1 MENEGKE
8 EKSKKRKEM
17 EQMAEEMGETPPNKL
32 AKLTTTPSPSN
43 SINNENNNENINNN
57 NNENNLN
64 STIELSE
71 NKIDIETNL
80 LNEKKKW
87 LEVWKEMLRKRRRR
101 AKLANLKG
109 NYYYASEQYDKAIEH
124 YREAIKNNPY
134 NVIINE
140 NIAKTYVNIGLY
152 KKAIKHFKKE
162 IVLDKTKEEICYE
175 LGTELYSVGE
185 YKQSI
190 GFFRVGLEMYP
201 THFRSRLNLS
211 LSLEALKKY
220 DEALEQLQI
229 ILSQTK
235 DSEIVGN
242 VYTIMGMIHILIDK
256 YEEGMEYVKL
266 AVNMNPSNHNYFNIG
281 KALDNK
287 NKYEE
292 AIEYYKKALEKDPID
307 IRVRSNLG
315 DLYIKMKRFDD
326 AINQQKISPELDV
339 LLKEKNIDHYV
350 FYIFSDTRI
359 AMALIRKKEFEKAN
373 KIILKIFE
381 TLKEVP
387 ESESDLEV
395 IQEVYFIRGLFHY
408 KTARYQDAIED
419 LELSSYNYSSDDYVV
434 PPLHHEVNYYYAMS
448 LMKLGNDEKSE
459 ESKSNYFEK
468 ALEKLNQTM
477 EDGKN
482 EKDWSKSYFRKAQL
496 FLFYL
501 FPTNIEQA
509 KINFQIA
516 LQNNISLAPSFRLSD
531 HHFSSFQQSLD
542 EAQNSCK

>member
-32 AKLTTTPSPSN
+32 AKLTTTPSSSN
-43 SINNENNNENINNN
+43 SINNDNNNENINNN

-87 LEVWKEMLRKRRRR
+87 LEVWKKMLIERGK
-101 AKLANLKG
+101 KGHLANLKG
-109 NYYYASEQYDKAIEH
+109 NYWYETERYDIAIE
-124 YREAIKNNPY
+124 YYKEAIKNDPND
-134 NVIINE
+134 VIINE

-162 IVLDKTKEEICYE
+162 IELDKRKKDICHE
-175 LGTELYSVGE
+175 LGTELYSVGA

-201 THFRSRLNLS
+201 TQFGSRLNLS

-235 DSEIVGN
+235 NSEIVGN
-242 VYTIMGMIHILIDK
+242 VYSIMGIIYLLIDK
-256 YEEGMEYVKL
+256 YEEGMGYFKL
-266 AVNMNPSNHNYFNIG
+266 TINMNPSNHNYFNIG
-281 KALDNK
+281 KALEKK

-292 AIEYYKKALEKDPID
+292 AIEYYKKALEIDPID
-307 IRVRSNLG
+307 ISARSNLG
-315 DLYIKMKRFDD
+315 ELYIKMKRFDD
-326 AINQQKISPELDV
+326 AIKLEA
-339 LLKEKNIDHYV
+339 LLEAKQDIDHA

-359 AMALIRKKEFEKAN
+359 AMALIRKKEFEKAEE
-373 KIILKIFE
+373 IILKIF
-381 TLKEVP
+381 TLKEDP
-387 ESESDLEV
+387 RLKRDFEV
-395 IQEVYFIRGLFHY
+395 SHNAHFIRGLFHY
-408 KTARYQDAIED
+408 KIARYQEAIED
-419 LELSSYNYSSDDYVV
+419 FGLSLCDYSPDNYAIPV
-434 PPLHHEVNYYYAMS
+434 LNHEVDYYYAMS
-448 LMKLGNDEKSE
+448 LMKLGNDKNSE
-459 ESKSNYFEK
+459 GSKSNYFEK
-468 ALEKLNQTM
+468 ALEKFNHSIK
-477 EDGKN
+477 D

-542 EAQNSCK
+542 EAQNSCQ

>member
-1 MENEGKE
+1 MENEHEE
-8 EKSKKRKEM
+8 EKSKKRKER
-17 EQMAEEMGETPPNKL
+17 EQMDEEMGETPPNKL
-32 AKLTTTPSPSN
+32 PNLQLLPPSN
-43 SINNENNNENINNN
+43 SINNENNNDNINN

-87 LEVWKEMLRKRRRR
+87 LEVWKEMLIERGRR
-101 AKLANLKG
+101 AILANGQG
-109 NYYYASEQYDKAIEH
+109 NYYFASGQYDKAIEN
-124 YREAIKNNPY
+124 YKEAIKNNP
-134 NVIINE
+134 NDVIINE
-140 NIAKTYVNIGLY
+140 NIAKTYVKNGLY
-152 KKAIKHFKKE
+152 KKALKHFKVIE
-162 IVLDKTKEEICYE
+162 EDISTEEICYE
-175 LGTELYSVGE
+175 LGTELYSIGD
-185 YKQSI
+185 YKKSI
-190 GFFRVGLEMYP
+190 GFFRIGLEMYP
-201 THFRSRLNLS
+201 TQFGSRLNLS

-235 DSEIVGN
+235 NSEIVGN

-292 AIEYYKKALEKDPID
+292 AIEYYKKALEIDPID

-315 DLYIKMKRFDD
+315 YSYIKMKRFDD
-326 AINQQKISPELDV
+326 AINQQKISPELDA
-339 LLKEKNIDHYV
+339 LLKEKRISDYHV

-373 KIILKIFE
+373 KIILKIFT

-395 IQEVYFIRGLFHY
+395 IRDVYFIRGLFHY
-408 KTARYQDAIED
+408 KTARYQGAIED
-419 LELSSYNYSSDDYVV
+419 FELSSYNYSSDDYVV

-448 LMKLGNDEKSE
+448 LMKLGNDEKSK
-459 ESKSNYFEK
+459 ESNSNYFEK
-468 ALEKLNQTM
+468 ALEKFNHSIK
-477 EDGKN
+477 D
-482 EKDWSKSYFRKAQL
+482 EKDWSKAYFRKAQL

-501 FPTNIEQA
+501 LSVKFL
-509 KINFQIA
+509 
-516 LQNNISLAPSFRLSD
+516 LQ
-531 HHFSSFQQSLD
+531 Q
-542 EAQNSCK
+542 